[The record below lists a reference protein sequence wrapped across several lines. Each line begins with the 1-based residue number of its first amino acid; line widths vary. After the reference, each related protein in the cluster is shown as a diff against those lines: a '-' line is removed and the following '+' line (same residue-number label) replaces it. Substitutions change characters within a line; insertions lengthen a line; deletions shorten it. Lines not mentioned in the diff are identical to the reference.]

1 MTSRVVWSV
10 RIRHC
15 AAGRGSLPIEHVIS
29 VDTTGTPPCV
39 RDSSG
44 SDPGIQLRRHC
55 SPTLEAERSDTPREP
70 PPFPPSDVSDFRCT
84 RHATRPP
91 SRPTR
96 THTLT
101 NQRTKSK
108 PNLNN
113 PGPPQ
118 PPTTNPTP
126 VVGSLAFFFFFLGT
140 PGKCDT
146 LGRHTTAQQFSSERP
161 SLSLSPPLDNQPTIS
176 TTSIKQRQ

>member
-10 RIRHC
+10 RIRHYHY
-15 AAGRGSLPIEHVIS
+15 R
-29 VDTTGTPPCV
+29 
-39 RDSSG
+39 
-44 SDPGIQLRRHC
+44 
-55 SPTLEAERSDTPREP
+55 
-70 PPFPPSDVSDFRCT
+70 T
-84 RHATRPP
+84 RHQRRYHRDPPLRTGLIRVRSRHPTTTTLQSNSRSGTIGYPEGTSSIPPLTYLTFVALVTQPVPRPAP
-91 SRPTR
+91 RAHTI
-96 THTLT
+96 TLT

-118 PPTTNPTP
+118 PPTTNLTP

>member
-118 PPTTNPTP
+118 PPTTNLTP
-126 VVGSLAFFFFFLGT
+126 VVGSLAFFFFF
-140 PGKCDT
+140 P
-146 LGRHTTAQQFSSERP
+146 RHS
-161 SLSLSPPLDNQPTIS
+161 
-176 TTSIKQRQ
+176 RQV